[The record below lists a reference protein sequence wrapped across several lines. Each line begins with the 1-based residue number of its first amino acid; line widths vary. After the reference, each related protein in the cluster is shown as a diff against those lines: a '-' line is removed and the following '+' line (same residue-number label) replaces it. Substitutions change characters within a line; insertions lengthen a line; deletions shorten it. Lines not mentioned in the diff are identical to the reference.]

1 MLDSGGA
8 RFQHFQYETVIPYC
22 GIERQLMTV
31 PSMMGR
37 RVVIAPDKFK
47 GSLTAGQAARAMAL
61 GVKRANPELTTV
73 ECPVADGGDGTL
85 DTAVVAGFERVPV
98 YATGPTGQV
107 VLTAYA
113 RSGETAVV
121 EMAEVCGLQRLPGA
135 KAAPMTASS
144 YGLGEVVAQALD
156 HGCRDIII
164 GVGGSASTDGG
175 AGFLAALGAIAR
187 DEHGSRLDSG
197 GRHIGSAAQ
206 LDVTGLHPEIAS
218 AAFTIAVDVDN
229 PLYGPLGAAM
239 VYASQKGASPVQVIE
254 LDRALRVWAD
264 VVERA
269 TRTDCGT
276 AAGAGAA
283 GGVGFA
289 ALAVLGARMRAGIEV
304 ILDLI
309 ELDRHLLGACA
320 AMTGEGSLDHQS
332 LRGKAAVG
340 VSRRAGAYGVPTFA
354 VAGVS
359 TLDPVD
365 VDTAGL
371 AGVYALSDLEPDRQ
385 RSISQ
390 AGELL
395 ALATERLT
403 REWLCRMQET
413 LSAAPGVNEPLSEDI
428 ISGMRPGA

>member
-1 MLDSGGA
+1 MSSQDTTG
-8 RFQHFQYETVIPYC
+8 C
-22 GIERQLMTV
+22 
-31 PSMMGR
+31 

-47 GSLTAGQAARAMAL
+47 GSLTAGQAARAMAQ
-61 GVKRANPELTTV
+61 GVKRANPELTTM

-85 DTAVVAGFERVPV
+85 DTAVAAGFERVPV
-98 YATGPTGQV
+98 YAAGPSGQV

-113 RSGETAVV
+113 RSGKTAVV
-121 EMAEVCGLQRLPGA
+121 EMAEICGLQRLPGA
-135 KAAPMTASS
+135 KTAPVTASS

-156 HGCRDIII
+156 HGCRDIVI

-175 AGFLAALGAIAR
+175 AGFLAALGAIAL
-187 DEHGSRLDSG
+187 DEHDSRLDRG
-197 GRHIGSAAQ
+197 GRYIGSAER
-206 LDVTGLHPEIAS
+206 LDLTGLHREIAS
-218 AAFTIAVDVDN
+218 ADFTIAVDVDN
-229 PLYGPLGAAM
+229 PLYGPLGAAH
-239 VYASQKGASPVQVIE
+239 VYAPQKGADRMQVSE
-254 LDRALRVWAD
+254 LDGALRVWAD

-269 TRTDCGT
+269 TGNDCRT

-289 ALAVLGARMRAGIEV
+289 AMAVLGAQMRAGIEV

-309 ELDRHLLGACA
+309 ELDKHLLGACA
-320 AMTGEGSLDHQS
+320 AITGEGSLDHQS

-359 TLDPVD
+359 ALDPAD

-385 RSISQ
+385 RSISR
-390 AGELL
+390 AAELL
-395 ALATERLT
+395 TLATERLT
-403 REWLCRMQET
+403 REWLCR
-413 LSAAPGVNEPLSEDI
+413 
-428 ISGMRPGA
+428 R

>member
-1 MLDSGGA
+1 MSLQD
-8 RFQHFQYETVIPYC
+8 T
-22 GIERQLMTV
+22 T
-31 PSMMGR
+31 GR

-61 GVKRANPELTTV
+61 GVTRADPRLTTV

-85 DTAVVAGFERVPV
+85 DTAVAAGFERVPV
-98 YATGPTGQV
+98 YAAGPTGQV

-113 RSGETAVV
+113 RSGKTAVV
-121 EMAEVCGLQRLPGA
+121 EMAEICGLQRLPGGV
-135 KAAPMTASS
+135 AAPVTASS
-144 YGLGEVVAQALD
+144 YGLGQVVLQALER
-156 HGCRDIII
+156 GCRDIVI

-187 DEHGSRLDSG
+187 DEHGSRLDRG
-197 GRHIGSAAQ
+197 GRYIGNASQ
-206 LDVTGLHPEIAS
+206 LDLTGLHPEIAS

-229 PLYGPLGAAM
+229 PLYGPLGAAH
-239 VYASQKGASPVQVIE
+239 VYAPQKGADPQQVSE
-254 LDRALRVWAD
+254 LDGALRVWAD

-269 TRTDCGT
+269 TGNDCRT

-289 ALAVLGARMRAGIEV
+289 AMAVLGAQMRAGIEV

-309 ELDRHLLGACA
+309 ELDKHLVGACA
-320 AMTGEGSLDHQS
+320 AITGEGSLDHQS

-340 VSRRAGAYGVPTFA
+340 VSRRAGAHGVPTFA

-359 TLDPVD
+359 TRDAAE

-371 AGVYALSDLEPDRQ
+371 AGVYTLSDLEPDRR
-385 RSISQ
+385 RSISR
-390 AGELL
+390 ADELL
-395 ALATERLT
+395 TLATERLT
-403 REWLCRMQET
+403 REWLSRPA
-413 LSAAPGVNEPLSEDI
+413 SA
-428 ISGMRPGA
+428 